1 MHFFLN
7 IARRLNFRVYKDDRF
22 LRLIILQ
29 MQNFKLLLLGVAVL
43 GFTSCSNDDSVKEET
58 LNPNITGLSVET
70 SSGSS
75 LSDRVLNFKSPGT
88 RAVNYTT
95 LSLGLITDMPSV
107 PSVPNDAADFTKV
120 VKSWGAVDTD
130 SKSVYLASGKT
141 YSGQLGLGDKTY
153 YISGDMTLTNVWGS
167 GTIYILKGGSLN
179 LNHSEGTLFNNGG
192 VTVYNYGT
200 LTTTASKFYIGG
212 NEILYNA
219 GNLDIPTQTFKCEG
233 KVYVGGYLNT
243 KGWESNQNERVNVV
257 GNVTVADAAS
267 QLDGNIH
274 VGGSFTAP
282 AITLQNSC
290 KFVSDCSIKTSGE
303 LRLNSNN
310 VVLYANYVECAS
322 LYQTA
327 ASTIQLEN
335 GAYINCAG
343 TYTNLNN
350 GNDAK
355 FVLEGDKAIAVV
367 KAAKMIWNAGGDVQ
381 RVYLFQTPG
390 SGSTIAVDC
399 ASFARLVNN
408 NDEIAMAFNEFS
420 FDGGTVVNIHDEDN
434 IPANIKIAK
443 TDCSPGYNPDPS
455 IPTTDPT
462 SPTIDVIAEVNNDH
476 THDVSATCVKA
487 YNGNVYVS
495 YHQRGTGQSG
505 CLEVLNTTNN
515 KTQLLQFVR
524 DHNNE
529 LDYNSLTIN
538 PNGGK
543 FGRIYAAGN
552 SKKKGGM
559 IAYIDLTHDGLM
571 NTKDS
576 VTEMGTAKPLNIFS
590 LKGSKKYAAIDNDT
604 TVDGDGNCVAVNG
617 SHIEVM
623 TTSGYRVYDAA
634 TLVPESVTKLPGKAK
649 FIDING
655 NTMVTA
661 YLAKAAQN
669 ADEAIKANIQTYATS
684 DYKLATPL
692 TEITNAA
699 DIQPNNGKN
708 VVLIDGSK
716 LYLCTGR
723 DGLKVFENGT
733 LSWSYQPE
741 KITTSKGVYKAYCNG
756 AAFDSKYIYL
766 AYGSYGLIIL
776 DKTSHKVVA
785 QRKMVKSA
793 NYVTLAD
800 GYIYVA
806 YGRDCLQ
813 VFKLVE

>member
-1 MHFFLN
+1 
-7 IARRLNFRVYKDDRF
+7 
-22 LRLIILQ
+22 
-29 MQNFKLLLLGVAVL
+29 MQNLKLIFVGVVIL
-43 GFTSCSNDDSVKEET
+43 CFTSCSNDDSVNDET
-58 LNPNITGLSVET
+58 INPTITGLSVET

-88 RAVNYTT
+88 RAVDYTT
-95 LSLGLITDMPSV
+95 LSLGFITDMPSA
-107 PSVPNDAADFTKV
+107 PSVPKDAADFTKV
-120 VKSWGAVDTD
+120 VKSWGAVDT
-130 SKSVYLASGKT
+130 KNESVYLASGQT
-141 YSGQLGLGDKTY
+141 YNCDLNLGGKTY
-153 YISGDMTLTNVWGS
+153 YISGELTLTNVWGA
-167 GTIYILKGGSLN
+167 GTIYILKGGSLK
-179 LNHSEGTLFNNGG
+179 LAQGKGTLLGNGG
-192 VTVYNYGT
+192 ATIYNYGT
-200 LTTTASKFYIGG
+200 LATTASKFYIGG
-212 NEILYNA
+212 SETLYNE
-219 GNLDIPTQTFKCEG
+219 GNLDIPTQTFRCEG
-233 KVYVGGYLNT
+233 NAYIGGYLNT
-243 KGWESNQNERVNVV
+243 KGWETISSGRVNVV
-257 GNVTVADAAS
+257 GNVTLADDAL

-282 AITLQNSC
+282 SITLTNSC
-290 KFVSDCSIKTSGE
+290 QFVSDCSVKTSGE
-303 LRLNSNN
+303 LKLNSNN

-322 LYQTA
+322 LYQCA
-327 ASTIQLEN
+327 ESTIKLEN
-335 GAYINCAG
+335 GSYINCAG

-355 FVLEGDKAIAVV
+355 FVLVGDKAIAVV
-367 KAAKMIWNAGGDVQ
+367 KAAKMIWNAGGNT
-381 RVYLFQTPG
+381 VYLFKTPG
-390 SGSTIAVDC
+390 TASTIAIDC

-420 FDGGTVVNIHDEDN
+420 FTGGNVVNIQDGSK
-434 IPANIKIAK
+434 ISGNIKIAK
-443 TDCSPGYNPDPS
+443 TNCNPGYNLDPS

-462 SPTIDVIAEVNNDH
+462 APVLDVIAEVNYDH
-476 THDVSATCVKA
+476 THDISATCVKA
-487 YNGNVYVS
+487 YNGKVYVS
-495 YHQRGTGQSG
+495 YHQQGTGQSG
-505 CLEVLNTTNN
+505 CLEVL
-515 KTQLLQFVR
+515 KTANDKTELLQFVR

-529 LDYNSLTIN
+529 LDYNSLAIN
-538 PNGGK
+538 PNV
-543 FGRIYAAGN
+543 GN
-552 SKKKGGM
+552 SGRLYAVGSSSKKGGI
-559 IAYIDLTHDGLM
+559 IAYIDLTSDGLM
-571 NTKDS
+571 NTKDA
-576 VTEMGTAKPLNIFS
+576 VTEKGTEKPLNLVC
-590 LKGSKKYAAIDNDT
+590 LKGYKKYAAVDKET
-604 TVDGDGNCVAVNG
+604 TVDGDGNALAVNG

-649 FIDING
+649 FIDVNG

-661 YLAKAAQN
+661 YLATEAQN
-669 ADEAIKANIQTYATS
+669 SDEAIKANVQTYATS
-684 DYKLATPL
+684 DYKLSKPL

-708 VVLIDGSK
+708 VVLADGGK

-741 KITTSKGVYKAYCNG
+741 KITTSNGLYKAYCNG
-756 AAFDSKYIYL
+756 VAFDSNYIYL

-776 DKTSHKVVA
+776 DKTTHTVIA

>member
-1 MHFFLN
+1 
-7 IARRLNFRVYKDDRF
+7 
-22 LRLIILQ
+22 
-29 MQNFKLLLLGVAVL
+29 MQNLKLIFVGVAIL
-43 GFTSCSNDDSVKEET
+43 CFTSCSNDDSVNDET
-58 LNPNITGLSVET
+58 INPTITGLSVEA

-75 LSDRVLNFKSPGT
+75 LSDRVLNFKSPNT
-88 RAVNYTT
+88 RAVDYTT
-95 LSLGLITDMPSV
+95 LSLGLITNMPSA
-107 PSVPNDAADFTKV
+107 PSVPNDAVDLTKV
-120 VKSWGAVDTD
+120 VSSWGAVNTY
-130 SKSVYLASGKT
+130 SKSVYLASGKP
-141 YSGQLGLGDKTY
+141 YNGDLDLGNKTY
-153 YISGDMTLTNVWGS
+153 YISGDMTLKNVWGS

-179 LNHSEGTLFNNGG
+179 LNHSEGSLLNNQKA
-192 VTVYNYGT
+192 TIYNYGT
-200 LTTTASKFYIGG
+200 LATTASNFYIGG
-212 NEILYNA
+212 SETLYNE
-219 GNLDIPTQTFKCEG
+219 GNLDIPTQVFKCEG
-233 KVYVGGYLNT
+233 KVYVGGYLNA
-243 KGWESNQNERVNVV
+243 KGWEANQDERVNVV
-257 GNVTVADAAS
+257 GNVTLADDAL

-290 KFVSDCSIKTSGE
+290 QFVSDCSVKTSGE
-303 LRLNSNN
+303 LKLNSNN
-310 VVLYANYVECAS
+310 VVLYANYVECAN
-322 LYQTA
+322 LYQCA
-327 ASTIQLEN
+327 ASTIKLEN
-335 GAYINCAG
+335 GSYINCAG

-355 FVLEGDKAIAVV
+355 FVLVGDNAIAVV
-367 KAAKMIWNAGGDVQ
+367 KATKMIWNAGGNTELVH
-381 RVYLFQTPG
+381 LFKTPG
-390 SGSTIAVDC
+390 TASTIAIDC
-399 ASFARLVNN
+399 ASFAHSDNIN
-408 NDEIAMAFNEFS
+408 QEIPFTAFS
-420 FDGGTVVNIHDEDN
+420 FDGGTVVNIQDGSK
-434 IPANIKIAK
+434 IPGNIKIAK
-443 TDCSPGYNPDPS
+443 TNCNPGYNLDPS

-462 SPTIDVIAEVNNDH
+462 APVLDVIAEVNYDH
-476 THDVSATCVKA
+476 THDISATCVKA

-495 YHQRGTGQSG
+495 YHQQGTGQSG
-505 CLEVLNTTNN
+505 CLEVLKTAND

-524 DHNNE
+524 DHNKE
-529 LDYNSLTIN
+529 LDYNSLAIN
-538 PNGGK
+538 PNV
-543 FGRIYAAGN
+543 GN
-552 SKKKGGM
+552 SGRLYAVGSSSKKGGI

-576 VTEMGTAKPLNIFS
+576 VTEKGTAKPLNILS

-617 SHIEVM
+617 NHIEVM

-649 FIDING
+649 FIDVNG

-661 YLAKAAQN
+661 YLATAAQN

-684 DYKLATPL
+684 DYKLSNPI

-708 VVLIDGSK
+708 VVLVDGSK

-741 KITTSKGVYKAYCNG
+741 KIMTSKGVYKAYCNG
-756 AAFDSKYIYL
+756 ATFDSKYIYL

-776 DKTSHKVVA
+776 DKTTHKVIA

>member
-1 MHFFLN
+1 V
-7 IARRLNFRVYKDDRF
+7 A
-22 LRLIILQ
+22 ILC
-29 MQNFKLLLLGVAVL
+29 
-43 GFTSCSNDDSVKEET
+43 FTSCSNDDSVNDET
-58 LNPNITGLSVET
+58 INPTITGLSVEA

-75 LSDRVLNFKSPGT
+75 LSDRVLNFKSPNT
-88 RAVNYTT
+88 RAVDYTT
-95 LSLGLITDMPSV
+95 LSLELLTNMPSE

-120 VKSWGAVDTD
+120 VSSWGAVTTD
-130 SKSVYLASGKT
+130 SKSVYLASRKK
-141 YSGQLGLGDKTY
+141 YSGELGLSDKTY
-153 YISGDMTLTNVWGS
+153 YISGDMTLTKVWGS
-167 GTIYILKGGSLN
+167 GTIYILKGGSLT
-179 LNHSEGTLFNNGG
+179 LNHGEGTLLNNGG
-192 VTVYNYGT
+192 ATIYNYGT
-200 LTTTASKFYIGG
+200 LSTNASNFYVGG
-212 NEILYNA
+212 NETLYNA
-219 GNLDIPTQTFKCEG
+219 GNLDIPTQVFKCEG
-233 KVYVGGYLNT
+233 KAYVGGYLNT

-257 GNVTVADAAS
+257 GNVTLADDAL

-290 KFVSDCSIKTSGE
+290 QFVSDCSVKTSGE
-303 LRLNSNN
+303 LKLNGNN
-310 VVLYANYVECAS
+310 VVLYANYVECAN
-322 LYQTA
+322 LYQCA
-327 ASTIQLEN
+327 ASTIKLEN
-335 GAYINCAG
+335 GSYINCAG

-355 FVLEGDKAIAVV
+355 FVLVGDNAIAVV
-367 KAAKMIWNAGGDVQ
+367 KATKMIWNAGGNTELVH
-381 RVYLFQTPG
+381 LFKTPG
-390 SGSTIAVDC
+390 TASTIAIDC
-399 ASFARLVNN
+399 ASFAHSDNIN
-408 NDEIAMAFNEFS
+408 QEIPFTAFS
-420 FDGGTVVNIHDEDN
+420 FDGGTVVNIQDGSK
-434 IPANIKIAK
+434 IPGNIKIAK
-443 TDCSPGYNPDPS
+443 TNCNPGYNLDPS

-462 SPTIDVIAEVNNDH
+462 APVLDVIAEVNYDH
-476 THDVSATCVKA
+476 THDVSATSVQA
-487 YNGNVYVS
+487 YEGNVYVS

-505 CLEVLNTTNN
+505 CLEVLNTSNN
-515 KTQLLQFVR
+515 QTQLLQFVR

-529 LDYNSLTIN
+529 LDYNSLAID
-538 PNGGK
+538 PKGGQY
-543 FGRIYAAGN
+543 GRIYAAGN

-576 VTEMGTAKPLNIFS
+576 VTEKGTAKPLNILS

-604 TVDGDGNCVAVNG
+604 TVDGDGNGVAVNG
-617 SHIEVM
+617 NHIEVM

-649 FIDING
+649 FIDVNG

-661 YLAKAAQN
+661 YLATAAQN

-684 DYKLATPL
+684 DYKLSNPI

-708 VVLIDGSK
+708 VVLVDGSK

-723 DGLKVFENGT
+723 DGLKVFENGI

-741 KITTSKGVYKAYCNG
+741 KIKTSKGVYKAYCNG

-776 DKTSHKVVA
+776 DKTTHNVVA

>member
-1 MHFFLN
+1 
-7 IARRLNFRVYKDDRF
+7 
-22 LRLIILQ
+22 
-29 MQNFKLLLLGVAVL
+29 MQNLKLILVGVAIL
-43 GFTSCSNDDSVKEET
+43 CFTSCSNDDSVNDET
-58 LNPNITGLSVET
+58 INPTITGLSVEA

-88 RAVNYTT
+88 RAVDYTT
-95 LSLGLITDMPSV
+95 LSLGLITNMPSA

-120 VKSWGAVDTD
+120 ISDGNVSTA
-130 SKSVYLASGKT
+130 SNSVYLPSGTT
-141 YSGQLGLGDKTY
+141 YSGKLGLGNKTY
-153 YISGDMTLTNVWGS
+153 YISGEMTLTNVWGS
-167 GTIYILKGGSLN
+167 GTIYILKGGSLT
-179 LNHSEGTLFNNGG
+179 LNHGKGTLLNNDNGG
-192 VTVYNYGT
+192 ATIYNYGT
-200 LTTTASKFYIGG
+200 LSTNASKFYVGG
-212 NEILYNA
+212 NETLYNA
-219 GNLDIPTQTFKCEG
+219 GNLDIPKQVFKCEG
-233 KVYVGGYLNT
+233 KAYVGGYLNT
-243 KGWESNQNERVNVV
+243 KGWESNQNERVNII
-257 GNVTVADAAS
+257 GNATVADAGL

-282 AITLQNSC
+282 SITLINNCQ
-290 KFVSDCSIKTSGE
+290 FVSDCSVKTSGE
-303 LRLNSNN
+303 LKLNSNN

-322 LYQTA
+322 LYQCA
-327 ASTIQLEN
+327 ASTIQLED

-350 GNDAK
+350 GNDSK
-355 FVLEGDKAIAVV
+355 FVLVGDKAIAVV
-367 KAAKMIWNAGGDVQ
+367 KATKMIWNAGGDVQ
-381 RVYLFQTPG
+381 RVYLFKTPG
-390 SGSTIAVDC
+390 SKSTIAVEC

-408 NDEIAMAFNEFS
+408 NDEMAMAFTDFS
-420 FDGGTVVNIHDEDN
+420 FDGGNVVKILDEDH

-443 TDCSPGYNPDPS
+443 TDCNPGYNPDPS

-462 SPTIDVIAEVNNDH
+462 APVLDVIAEVNYDH

-505 CLEVLNTTNN
+505 CLEVLNTSNN
-515 KTQLLQFVR
+515 QTQLLQFVR

-529 LDYNSLTIN
+529 LDYNSLAID
-538 PNGGK
+538 PKGGQGQY
-543 FGRIYAAGN
+543 GRIYAAGN

-559 IAYIDLTHDGLM
+559 IAYIDLTSDGLM

-576 VTEMGTAKPLNIFS
+576 VTEQGTAKPLNILS
-590 LKGSKKYAAIDNDT
+590 LKGSKKYATIDNDT

-617 SHIEVM
+617 NHIEVM

-649 FIDING
+649 FVDVND
-655 NTMVTA
+655 NTIVTA
-661 YLAKAAQN
+661 YLANQAHTS
-669 ADEAIKANIQTYATS
+669 DEAIMANVQTYATS
-684 DYKLATPL
+684 DYKLANPL
-692 TEITNAA
+692 TQITNAA

-708 VVLIDGSK
+708 VILVDGSK

-741 KITTSKGVYKAYCNG
+741 KITTSKGYKAYCNG
-756 AAFDSKYIYL
+756 VAFDSKYIYL
-766 AYGSYGLIIL
+766 AYGSFGLIIL
-776 DKTSHKVVA
+776 DKTTHKVVA

>member
-1 MHFFLN
+1 
-7 IARRLNFRVYKDDRF
+7 
-22 LRLIILQ
+22 
-29 MQNFKLLLLGVAVL
+29 MQNLKLLLVGVAVL
-43 GFTSCSNDDSVKEET
+43 GFASCSNDDSVNEVT
-58 LNPNITGLSVET
+58 LNPNVTGLSVENST
-70 SSGSS
+70 GSS
-75 LSDRVLNFKSPGT
+75 LSDLVLNFKSHGT
-88 RAVNYTT
+88 RAVDYTT
-95 LSLGLITDMPSV
+95 LSLGLITDMPSA
-107 PSVPNDAADFTKV
+107 PSVPKDAAAMV
-120 VKSWGAVDTD
+120 VKSSGDVDTD

-141 YSGQLGLGDKTY
+141 YNGGLNLGGKTY
-153 YISGDMTLTNVWGS
+153 YISGELTLTNVWGA
-167 GTIYILKGGSLN
+167 GTIYILKGGSLK
-179 LNHSEGTLFNNGG
+179 LKHGEGTLLNNQGA
-192 VTVYNYGT
+192 TIYNYGT
-200 LTTTASKFYIGG
+200 LSTTASNLYIGG
-212 NEILYNA
+212 TETLYNE

-233 KVYVGGYLNT
+233 NAYIGGYLNT
-243 KGWESNQNERVNVV
+243 KGWETNQSGRVNVI

-282 AITLQNSC
+282 SITLQNCC

-322 LYQTA
+322 LYQCA
-327 ASTIQLEN
+327 ASTIQMEN

-350 GNDAK
+350 GNDSK
-355 FVLEGDKAIAVV
+355 FVLVGDNAIAVV
-367 KAAKMIWNAGGDVQ
+367 KATKMVWNAGGDVQ
-381 RVYLFQTPG
+381 RVYLFKTPG
-390 SGSTIAVDC
+390 VGSTIAVDC
-399 ASFARLVNN
+399 ASFARLISDT
-408 NDEIAMAFNEFS
+408 DEVPMSFSEFS
-420 FDGGTVVNIHDEDN
+420 FDGGNVVNIQDESK

-443 TDCSPGYNPDPS
+443 TDCTPGYNPDPS

-476 THDVSATCVKA
+476 THDISATCVKA

-495 YHQRGTGQSG
+495 YHQRGSDQSG
-505 CLEVLNTTNN
+505 CLEVLKTAND

-529 LDYNSLTIN
+529 LDYNSLAIN
-538 PNGGK
+538 PNVGSY
-543 FGRIYAAGN
+543 GRIYAVGN
-552 SKKKGGM
+552 SKKKGGI
-559 IAYIDLTHDGLM
+559 IAYIDLTSDGLM

-576 VTEMGTAKPLNIFS
+576 VTEKGTAKPLNIVC
-590 LKGSKKYAAIDNDT
+590 LKGYKKYATIDKDT
-604 TVDGDGNCVAVNG
+604 TVDGDGNSVAVNG

-649 FIDING
+649 FVDING

-661 YLAKAAQN
+661 YLATEAQN
-669 ADEAIKANIQTYATS
+669 SDEAIKANVQTYATS
-684 DYKLATPL
+684 DYKLSKPL

-708 VVLIDGSK
+708 VVLADGSK

-741 KITTSKGVYKAYCNG
+741 KITTSKGLYKAYCNG
-756 AAFDSKYIYL
+756 VAFDSKYIYL

-776 DKTSHKVVA
+776 DKTTHKVVA

>member
-1 MHFFLN
+1 
-7 IARRLNFRVYKDDRF
+7 
-22 LRLIILQ
+22 
-29 MQNFKLLLLGVAVL
+29 MQNLKLFFVGVAIL
-43 GFTSCSNDDSVKEET
+43 CFTSCSNDDSVNDET
-58 LNPNITGLSVET
+58 INPTITGLSVEA

-75 LSDRVLNFKSPGT
+75 LSDRVLNFKSPNT
-88 RAVNYTT
+88 RAVDYTT
-95 LSLGLITDMPSV
+95 LSLELLTNMPSE

-120 VKSWGAVDTD
+120 VSYGNVSTNSTAIH
-130 SKSVYLASGKT
+130 LASGKK
-141 YSGQLGLGDKTY
+141 YSGGLGLSDKTY
-153 YISGDMTLTNVWGS
+153 YISGDITLDNVWGS
-167 GTIYILKGGSLN
+167 GTIYILKGGSLK
-179 LNHSEGTLFNNGG
+179 LKHGEGTLLNNQGA
-192 VTVYNYGT
+192 TIYNYGT

-212 NEILYNA
+212 NETLYNA
-219 GNLDIPTQTFKCEG
+219 GNLDIPTQVFKCEG
-233 KVYVGGYLNT
+233 KAYVGGYLNT
-243 KGWESNQNERVNVV
+243 KGWESNQNERVNII
-257 GNVTVADAAS
+257 GNATVADAAL

-274 VGGSFTAP
+274 VGGSFTSP
-282 AITLQNSC
+282 SITLQNSC
-290 KFVSDCSIKTSGE
+290 KFVSDCSVKTSGE

-310 VVLYANYVECAS
+310 VVLYANYIECAS

-327 ASTIQLEN
+327 SSTIQLEN

-355 FVLEGDKAIAVV
+355 IVLVGNNAIAVV
-367 KAAKMIWNAGGDVQ
+367 KATKMIWNAGGDVQ
-381 RVYLFQTPG
+381 RVYLFKTPG
-390 SGSTIAVDC
+390 SKSTIAVDC
-399 ASFARLVNN
+399 ASFAHSDNIN
-408 NDEIAMAFNEFS
+408 QEIPFTAFS
-420 FDGGTVVNIHDEDN
+420 FDGGTVVNIQDGSK
-434 IPANIKIAK
+434 IPGNIKIAK
-443 TDCSPGYNPDPS
+443 TNCNPGYNLDQS

-462 SPTIDVIAEVNNDH
+462 APVLDVIAEVNYDHH
-476 THDVSATCVKA
+476 THDISATCVKA
-487 YNGNVYVS
+487 YNRNVYVS
-495 YHQRGTGQSG
+495 YHQQGTGQSG
-505 CLEVLNTTNN
+505 CLEVLKTAND

-529 LDYNSLTIN
+529 LDYNSLAID
-538 PNGGK
+538 PKGGQY
-543 FGRIYAAGN
+543 GRIYAAGN

-576 VTEMGTAKPLNIFS
+576 VTEKGTAKPLNILS

-617 SHIEVM
+617 NHIEVM

-649 FIDING
+649 FIDVNG

-661 YLAKAAQN
+661 YLATAAQN

-684 DYKLATPL
+684 DYKLSNPI

-708 VVLIDGSK
+708 VVLVDGSK

-723 DGLKVFENGT
+723 DGLKVFENGI

-741 KITTSKGVYKAYCNG
+741 NIKTSKGVYKAYCNG

-776 DKTSHKVVA
+776 DKTTHNVVA

>member
-1 MHFFLN
+1 
-7 IARRLNFRVYKDDRF
+7 
-22 LRLIILQ
+22 
-29 MQNFKLLLLGVAVL
+29 
-43 GFTSCSNDDSVKEET
+43 
-58 LNPNITGLSVET
+58 
-70 SSGSS
+70 
-75 LSDRVLNFKSPGT
+75 
-88 RAVNYTT
+88 
-95 LSLGLITDMPSV
+95 
-107 PSVPNDAADFTKV
+107 
-120 VKSWGAVDTD
+120 
-130 SKSVYLASGKT
+130 
-141 YSGQLGLGDKTY
+141 
-153 YISGDMTLTNVWGS
+153 MTLDKVWDS
-167 GTIYILKGGSLN
+167 GTIYILKGGSLK
-179 LNHSEGTLFNNGG
+179 LNHGEETLLNNQGT
-192 VTVYNYGT
+192 TTYNYGT

-212 NEILYNA
+212 NETLYNA

-257 GNVTVADAAS
+257 GNVTVADAAL
-267 QLDGNIH
+267 QLDGNVH

-290 KFVSDCSIKTSGE
+290 KFVSDCSIKTPGE

-322 LYQTA
+322 LYQCA
-327 ASTIQLEN
+327 ASTIQLED

-355 FVLEGDKAIAVV
+355 FVLEGDKAIAVI

-381 RVYLFQTPG
+381 RVYLFQTPDR
-390 SGSTIAVDC
+390 GSTLAVDC

-408 NDEIAMAFNEFS
+408 NDEIAMAFDEFS
-420 FDGGTVVNIHDEDN
+420 FDGGTVVNIQDESK
-434 IPANIKIAK
+434 IPGNIKIAK
-443 TDCSPGYNPDPS
+443 TDCNPGYNPDPS

-462 SPTIDVIAEVNNDH
+462 APTIDVIAEVNNDH
-476 THDVSATCVKA
+476 THDISATCVKA
-487 YNGNVYVS
+487 YKGNVYVS

-505 CLEVLNTTNN
+505 CLEVLKTAND
-515 KTQLLQFVR
+515 KTQLLQFIR

-529 LDYNSLTIN
+529 LDYNSLAIN
-538 PNGGK
+538 SSAGTY
-543 FGRIYAAGN
+543 GRVYAVGN
-552 SKKKGGM
+552 SNKKGGI
-559 IAYIDLTHDGLM
+559 IAYIDLTSDGLM

-576 VTEMGTAKPLNIFS
+576 VTEKGTEKPLNIVC
-590 LKGSKKYAAIDNDT
+590 LKGYKKYATIDKDT
-604 TVDGDGNCVAVNG
+604 TVDGDGNSVAVNG

-661 YLAKAAQN
+661 YLATQAQN
-669 ADEAIKANIQTYATS
+669 SDEAIKANVQTYATS
-684 DYKLATPL
+684 DYKLANPL
-692 TEITNAA
+692 TQITNAA

-708 VVLIDGSK
+708 VILVDGSK

-741 KITTSKGVYKAYCNG
+741 KITTSKGLYKAYCNG
-756 AAFDSKYIYL
+756 VAFDSKYIYL
-766 AYGSYGLIIL
+766 AYGSFGLIIL
-776 DKTSHKVVA
+776 DKTTHKVVA

>member
-1 MHFFLN
+1 M
-7 IARRLNFRVYKDDRF
+7 A
-22 LRLIILQ
+22 ILC
-29 MQNFKLLLLGVAVL
+29 
-43 GFTSCSNDDSVKEET
+43 FTSCSNDDSVNDET
-58 LNPNITGLSVET
+58 INPTITGLSVEA

-75 LSDRVLNFKSPGT
+75 LSDRVLNFKSPNT
-88 RAVNYTT
+88 RAVDYTT
-95 LSLGLITDMPSV
+95 LSLELLTNMPSE

-120 VKSWGAVDTD
+120 VSSWGAVTTD
-130 SKSVYLASGKT
+130 SKSVYLASRKK
-141 YSGQLGLGDKTY
+141 YSGELGLSDKTY
-153 YISGDMTLTNVWGS
+153 YISGDMTLTKVWGS
-167 GTIYILKGGSLN
+167 GTIYILKGGSLT
-179 LNHSEGTLFNNGG
+179 LNHGEGTLLNNGG
-192 VTVYNYGT
+192 ATIYNYGT
-200 LTTTASKFYIGG
+200 LSTNASNFYVGG
-212 NEILYNA
+212 NETLYNA
-219 GNLDIPTQTFKCEG
+219 GNLDIPTQVFKCEG
-233 KVYVGGYLNT
+233 KAYVGGYLNT

-257 GNVTVADAAS
+257 GNVTLADDAL

-290 KFVSDCSIKTSGE
+290 QFVSDCSVKTSGE
-303 LRLNSNN
+303 LKLNGNN
-310 VVLYANYVECAS
+310 VVLYANYVECAN
-322 LYQTA
+322 LYQCA
-327 ASTIQLEN
+327 ASTIKLEN
-335 GAYINCAG
+335 GSYINCAG

-355 FVLEGDKAIAVV
+355 FVLVGDNAIAVV
-367 KAAKMIWNAGGDVQ
+367 KATKMIWNAGGNTELVH
-381 RVYLFQTPG
+381 LFKTPG
-390 SGSTIAVDC
+390 TASTIAIDC
-399 ASFARLVNN
+399 ASFAHSDNIN
-408 NDEIAMAFNEFS
+408 QEIPFTAFS
-420 FDGGTVVNIHDEDN
+420 FDGGTVVNIQDGSK
-434 IPANIKIAK
+434 IPGNIKIAK
-443 TDCSPGYNPDPS
+443 TNCNPGYNLDPS

-462 SPTIDVIAEVNNDH
+462 APVLDVIAEVNYDH
-476 THDVSATCVKA
+476 THDVSATSVQA
-487 YNGNVYVS
+487 YEGNVYVS

-505 CLEVLNTTNN
+505 CLEVLNTSNN
-515 KTQLLQFVR
+515 QTQLLQFVR

-529 LDYNSLTIN
+529 LDYNSLAID
-538 PNGGK
+538 PKGGQY
-543 FGRIYAAGN
+543 GRIYAAGN

-576 VTEMGTAKPLNIFS
+576 VTEKGTAKPLNILS

-604 TVDGDGNCVAVNG
+604 TVDGDGNGVAVNG
-617 SHIEVM
+617 NHIEVM

-649 FIDING
+649 FIDVNG

-661 YLAKAAQN
+661 YLATAAQN

-684 DYKLATPL
+684 DYKLSNPI

-708 VVLIDGSK
+708 VVLVDGSK

-723 DGLKVFENGT
+723 DGLKVFENGI

-741 KITTSKGVYKAYCNG
+741 KIKTSKGVYKAYCNG

-776 DKTSHKVVA
+776 DKTTHNVVA